1 MAIEQRKINDS
12 VIGVYVSGGGN
23 SVITQ
28 AFTTCYRTFHT
39 VVTCNVDETDRWT
52 EWTAEQRAAWEKNPP
67 VPARRDWLTEAV
79 EALASRGAHGDSDSI
94 PMLNESTGYYEL
106 NGLKDLSHDDMLEI
120 WKAGPVEVCM
130 QPGRYYGNTL
140 IRTNLMRFRA
150 GSRYYDYK
158 NCFYF
163 CTNIEVVNTPHVSP
177 ESGMFYNCQKL
188 RTILPCACY
197 AWQSCDST
205 TFSGCK
211 SLEDIPEEFSFKGP
225 WDLHWSPNLT
235 AQTLT
240 NLVTSCVQAGTEEKP
255 NTLTLHPDAFARLTD
270 GQKATAAER
279 FISIVTS

>member
-1 MAIEQRKINDS
+1 MAIQQTYITNSILKL
-12 VIGVYVSGGGN
+12 YVTGGGN

-28 AFTTCYRTFHT
+28 AFPTCYRTFHT
-39 VVTCNVDETDRWT
+39 SVTCGIDEADRWT
-52 EWTAEQRAAWEKNPP
+52 EWTAAERAAWEKNPP
-67 VPARRDWLTEAV
+67 KPAGRDWLTEAV
-79 EALASRGAHGDSDSI
+79 EALASRGAYGDSDSI
-94 PMLNESTGYYEL
+94 AVLNESTGYYEL
-106 NGLKDLSHDDMLEI
+106 NGLKDLTHDDMLEI

-150 GSRYYDYK
+150 ASRYSDYK

-163 CTNIEVVNTPHVSP
+163 CKNIEVVNTPHVTP
-177 ESGMFYNCQKL
+177 AGGMFYGCQKL

-205 TFSGCK
+205 TFSGCE
-211 SLEDIPEEFSFKGP
+211 SLEDIPAEFSFIGA
-225 WDLHWSPNLT
+225 WDLRWSPNLT

-270 GQKATAAER
+270 GQRATAAER
-279 FISIVTS
+279 FISITTP